1 MGMKEYIIQ
10 IQEKENGNIIKEWDY
25 GTEAFEKMLK
35 DALEEKMKS
44 KPLPWGAKFFVGG
57 ITSLTGEALSEAI
70 DYTIKETTKKP
81 SKREVP
87 AKAT

>member
-1 MGMKEYIIQ
+1 MKEYIIQ
-10 IQEKENGNIIKEWDY
+10 IQEKENENIIKEWDY

-35 DALEEKMKS
+35 DALEEKMKG
-44 KPLPWGAKFFVGG
+44 KPLPWYAKFFVGG

-70 DYTIKETTKKP
+70 DYVIKEIAKKP

-87 AKAT
+87 AKVT

>member
-1 MGMKEYIIQ
+1 MGVKEYIIQ
-10 IQEKENGNIIKEWDY
+10 TQEKENENIIKKWDY

-35 DALEEKMKS
+35 DALEEKIKG

-70 DYTIKETTKKP
+70 DYVIKETAKKP

-87 AKAT
+87 V